1 MVDDKS
7 RYDLLNEYL
16 NLPTP
21 PVAIKYFSSFDED
34 LQWELAD
41 LGFYRPKNPIN
52 LCQCVGLARHH
63 ERKVLVVGEDM
74 ACNIGA
80 LAAGMHPFDET
91 MESGEIG
98 IRDGVRET
106 PDCCKELFECLPRIG
121 YGEVEAV
128 ACAPLDMMGLDYD
141 QVVFYGTPLEMLK
154 IVQAYLWRKGARLD
168 FSTCA
173 KYGVCVEGMASS
185 YGTGKP
191 TLGFPC
197 RGERVSS
204 IVQEHEIF
212 VCVPA
217 EQIDD
222 VIEGLEKTKHLLPTP
237 MPFSGVDQEP
247 TFLPDYYLTETA
259 KAKRDRD
266 RPPPDPL

>member
-1 MVDDKS
+1 MVDEKS
-7 RYDLLNEYL
+7 RYDLLNELLY
-16 NLPTP
+16 LPTP
-21 PVAIKYFSSFDED
+21 PVAIKYFSSFNED

-52 LCQCVGLARHH
+52 VCQCVGLARHH
-63 ERKVLVVGEDM
+63 KRKILVVGEDM
-74 ACNIGA
+74 ACNVGA
-80 LAAGMHPFDET
+80 LAVGMHPFDET
-91 MESGEIG
+91 METGEIG

-106 PDCCKELFECLPRIG
+106 PDCCKELFGSLPRID
-121 YGEVEAV
+121 YGEVKAV
-128 ACAPLDMMGLDYD
+128 ACAPLDEMDLDYD

-154 IVQAYLWRKGARLD
+154 IRLD

-173 KYGVCVEGMASS
+173 KYGVCVEGMAGS
-185 YGTGKP
+185 YVSGKP

-212 VCVPA
+212 VCVA
-217 EQIDD
+217 VEQIDD

-259 KAKRDRD
+259 KARRDRA
-266 RPPPDPL
+266 RAST